1 METKSLSLITHQ
13 SFFAAVQSGDL
24 ESVKTVI
31 KNEGSDP
38 ASISALMAVQNG
50 AGETALYVAA
60 QNNFQAIF
68 SYLLKFSDYKRVI
81 IRAKSGLDAFHV
93 AAKRGH
99 LGMHLF
105 ATLSSSYS
113 RFVPNICSEPLD
125 EYLYLWYVLKKR
137 QHFGIFGSDS
147 QRRIRRASGS
157 KSFSWSVYSANI
169 SDEDE
174 SDHEKIYAL

>member
-68 SYLLKFSDYKRVI
+68 SYLLKFSNYKTVI

-99 LGMHLF
+99 LGIVNELLGNTSGF
-105 ATLSSSYS
+105 LAVIRTDA
-113 RFVPNICSEPLD
+113 SEGL
-125 EYLYLWYVLKKR
+125 
-137 QHFGIFGSDS
+137 
-147 QRRIRRASGS
+147 AA
-157 KSFSWSVYSANI
+157 ANHSHAQNHI
-169 SDEDE
+169 IVEFE
-174 SDHEKIYAL
+174 